1 MERGITM
8 KYKDQ
13 VIAAD
18 KWKFDAE
25 VTDVFDEMLSRSI
38 PDYAGMRRT
47 TTEIA
52 TRFAQPGTAIVDLGC
67 SRGAALRPIIDI
79 LKNECSYVGVEVSEP
94 MREAAVKEIPEANII
109 DLDLR
114 ETYPNVLSS
123 VTLAVLTIQ
132 FVPIE
137 YRQRIIAD
145 AYDKT
150 VQGGVILLVEKV
162 LGSDFYANRLLIET
176 YLNRKGE
183 NGYTEE
189 QITKKRRSLEGV
201 LVPVTADWNVDLLDK
216 AGWKHVDCYWRHLNF
231 ASWFGIKE

>member
-1 MERGITM
+1 M
-8 KYKDQ
+8 KSKAQ
-13 VIAAD
+13 GIAAD